1 MNANRMW
8 HLIAEMAGTYAKEGD
23 ADKAMETLTKALTL
37 EPQWVPNALFDER
50 TALLRDRADFK
61 ALTTLAPDDAPAHYN
76 AAQVALEYRE
86 FDRAYEFLAVTFA
99 LADTEGSLEYLL
111 EAIRE
116 DEIFRPHLNEP
127 RIAALLAEHGG

>member
-1 MNANRMW
+1 MW
-8 HLIAEMAGTYAKEGD
+8 HLIAEMVSIYSKEGD

-61 ALTTLAPDDAPAHYN
+61 TLTTFAPDDAPAHYN

-86 FDRAYEFLAVTFA
+86 FDRAYDYLSVTFR
-99 LADTEGSLEYLL
+99 LAELEGTLEYLL

-116 DEIFRPHLNEP
+116 DDVFRPHLKDP
-127 RIAALLAEHGG
+127 RIAALLTAHGG